1 MERTIDMTRI
11 TGCLV
16 WIAIFSGSGTVAQN
30 VRADSL
36 FLYRLTLSEHYQKS
50 ENWTE
55 DAWRT
60 IQIHADFLD
69 SLGRAGIVIFAGRT
83 LRPPGN
89 PQLFGIAVFYA
100 PTLRD
105 AELLMQRD
113 PAVAAGIQRMEVM
126 PFSMGIRHF
135 KNVRE

>member
-1 MERTIDMTRI
+1 MSRTIS
-11 TGCLV
+11 CLV
-16 WIAIFSGSGTVAQN
+16 WMAVFFGPDAVAQN
-30 VRADSL
+30 VGVDSL

-55 DAWRT
+55 DTWRT

-69 SLGRAGIVIFAGRT
+69 SLGREGILIFAGRT
-83 LRPPGN
+83 LRPPGH

-100 PTLRD
+100 PTRKD
-105 AELLMQRD
+105 AEWLMQRD
-113 PAVAAGIQRMEVM
+113 PAVVAGIQRMEVI